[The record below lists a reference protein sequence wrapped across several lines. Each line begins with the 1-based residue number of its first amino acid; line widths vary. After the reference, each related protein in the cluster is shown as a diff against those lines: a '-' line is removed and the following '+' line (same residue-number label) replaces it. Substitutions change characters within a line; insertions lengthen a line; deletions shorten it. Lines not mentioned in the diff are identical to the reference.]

1 MGDGLKGGQRLGKGK
16 VGTFDVE
23 LMEDFLGAFA
33 NASGSTLH
41 VEIRTGRNCHHI
53 IEATFK
59 ACARALREAVERD
72 ARIKGVP
79 STKGVL

>member
-1 MGDGLKGGQRLGKGK
+1 MGKGK

-33 NASGSTLH
+33 TAGGATLH
-41 VEIRTGRNCHHI
+41 VEIRAGRNYHHI

-59 ACARALREAVERD
+59 AFARALTAACRLEPGLA
-72 ARIKGVP
+72 GTLP
-79 STKGVL
+79 TTKGLL